1 MIHDQCTD
9 LGPRRLTG
17 LRKLTASYNNLT
29 SLPESIGECV
39 LLEKIRV
46 VNNHITVSWLKRV
59 GGGEAMRLQWP
70 NDPLIPPINQCSSHR
85 LSAGETVFFVF
96 LALVFWLAWTS
107 QFGYVIYHIT
117 AYETMGVH
125 HIIIYVCKVCKP
137 IIVILNICFP
147 HNFDGWDLL
156 VSFLFFPV
164 ASFAGDAIL
173 LVATLETKGRGIGRT
188 SGGWQSIGS
197 TKCLKMKGGELKEI
211 RRVTPTVLDF
221 FDSCW
226 LTMSSDGSWVKQ
238 WKEYNGT
245 LQLETLSTRQPKLQ
259 GFHFLV
265 YIGMRH
271 ASWSDHPTMRCP
283 WSS

>member
-147 HNFDGWDLL
+147 HNFDG
-156 VSFLFFPV
+156 
-164 ASFAGDAIL
+164 
-173 LVATLETKGRGIGRT
+173 
-188 SGGWQSIGS
+188 
-197 TKCLKMKGGELKEI
+197 
-211 RRVTPTVLDF
+211 
-221 FDSCW
+221 
-226 LTMSSDGSWVKQ
+226 
-238 WKEYNGT
+238 
-245 LQLETLSTRQPKLQ
+245 
-259 GFHFLV
+259 
-265 YIGMRH
+265 
-271 ASWSDHPTMRCP
+271 
-283 WSS
+283 